1 MIPKRFIDYYGDDV
15 RWFVGNV
22 VSLDDPK
29 QIGRMRV
36 RIYGVHPESTVDVP
50 DDDLPWASVAA
61 PITSGSNGGVGAYL
75 GVQVNSLVFGFFLD
89 GQHSQLPLVLGAVTK
104 DGDSNPLATGTQ
116 TKEYTPD
123 ETIGEPDDPYAAVYP
138 NNLVYE
144 TSAGHVKEYDN
155 TDSAER
161 IRELHKSGTF
171 YQVNPDGDFVEHIV
185 KDRYTVIAGN
195 DAIHVTG
202 NVNIFVD
209 TNANITVGGN
219 VLVTASDGT
228 VTIDTPSSIITGD
241 VQIDGNVSIA
251 GNVTTDGSHTVQGE
265 VTGKGIALSTHTH
278 LDTPGL
284 GAGTTTPPL
293 P

>member
-1 MIPKRFIDYYGDDV
+1 MIPKRFIDFYGDTV
-15 RWFVGNV
+15 RWYVGKV
-22 VSLDDPK
+22 VDLNDPETL
-29 QIGRMRV
+29 GRIRV
-36 RIYGVHPESTVDVP
+36 RIYGVHSESTIDIP
-50 DDDLPWASVAA
+50 NEDLPWAQVVAPVIQGGNDSVGN
-61 PITSGSNGGVGAYL
+61 ILGIQVGA
-75 GVQVNSLVFGFFLD
+75 LVFGFFLD
-89 GQHSQLPLVLGAVTK
+89 GQHSQLPLVLGAIPK
-104 DGDSNPLATGTQ
+104 EGDVNPMTVGTHS
-116 TKEYTPD
+116 KYTAD
-123 ETIGEPDDPYAAVYP
+123 ETIGEPDDPSAAVYP
-138 NNLVYE
+138 NNLVFQ

-228 VTIDTPSSIITGD
+228 VTIDTPTSVLTGNLN
-241 VQIDGNVSIA
+241 VDGNIVA
-251 GNVTTDGSHTVQGE
+251 QGE
-265 VTGKGIALSTHTH
+265 VTGNGIQLSTHTH
-278 LDTPGL
+278 TDNPGL
-284 GAGTTTPPL
+284 AAGVTTPPNG
-293 P
+293 